1 MWVYH
6 ADRPEGQQ
14 VVVPLA
20 VAPRVPT
27 RILSLLQDVHLTTE
41 VHLLEAD
48 PAADNTIS
56 YDEFSSPCKDR

>member
-20 VAPRVPT
+20 VAPGVPAGV
-27 RILSLLQDVHLTTE
+27 LSLLQNEHLTTE
-41 VHLLEAD
+41 VHLLKAHEAGVGRKGHE
-48 PAADNTIS
+48 
-56 YDEFSSPCKDR
+56 DEWVGR